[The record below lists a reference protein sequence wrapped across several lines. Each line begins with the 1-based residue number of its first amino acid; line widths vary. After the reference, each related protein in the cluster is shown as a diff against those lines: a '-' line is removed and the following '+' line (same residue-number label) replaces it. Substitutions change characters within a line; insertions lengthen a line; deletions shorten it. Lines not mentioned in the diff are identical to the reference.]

1 MYGSCAGARAGE
13 FGGVRDLA
21 NGGGGGG
28 VSSVPLFSISS
39 AALFQRVSGVPL
51 PVIFCRS
58 FWSVVHFCFVF
69 WPLVFCL

>member
-1 MYGSCAGARAGE
+1 MRELGNS
-13 FGGVRDLA
+13 GGCEIWQME
-21 NGGGGGG
+21 GGGGG